1 MLIIENK
8 KGAKQTAPKTEKI
21 NFDINT
27 FKFDLSTSEI
37 KQDVVLT
44 IQNKTILTLG
54 SFLVLTGK
62 PKARKT
68 TFLHAIISTL
78 INSQNIWTIQG
89 HLQPDKNKVV
99 LIDTEQSKFDL
110 FHSLTRLSNNLNC
123 KLNEV
128 KNLDV
133 YTARSGDVH
142 TIKKLI
148 VEICK
153 NNPQT
158 AVICIDGLIDL
169 VDDINDVKQAKQTI
183 NFLKEIADTYNV
195 ALIGILHQNK
205 GTNYSLGHLGSFAS
219 RFAQSE
225 LSIEKTDEGT
235 STLKSTFLRSADD
248 INTIEIRFNE
258 YDNKYES
265 TNENE
270 HQQEYQFNQNYE
282 LNVIDE
288 LFNKQPYY
296 TFADFTDKIKDK
308 FNCTTYKAQKQ
319 IIPNFYKLNLIKKN
333 KNYIVK
339 I

>member
-1 MLIIENK
+1 MLIVEQK
-8 KGAKQTAPKTEKI
+8 KGTKQTIPKTEKI
-21 NFDINT
+21 DFNINS
-27 FKFDLSTSEI
+27 FKFDLNTSEI
-37 KQDVVLT
+37 KQDIVLT

-54 SFLVLTGK
+54 AFLVLTGK

-78 INSQNIWTIQG
+78 INSVDIWTIQG

-123 KLNEV
+123 KLSEV
-128 KNLDV
+128 KNFDV
-133 YTARSGDVH
+133 YTARSGDVS

-153 NNPQT
+153 REPKT

-195 ALIGILHQNK
+195 ALISIIHQNK
-205 GTNYSLGHLGSFAS
+205 GNNYSLGHLGSFAG

-225 LSIEKTDEGT
+225 LSIEKTDDGT
-235 STLKSTFLRSADD
+235 SVLKAFMLRSAGD
-248 INTIEIRFNE
+248 INPIEIRFNE
-258 YDNKYES
+258 YENKYQS
-265 TNENE
+265 INEQH
-270 HQQEYQFNQNYE
+270 HQQDYQHQPNYE
-282 LNVIDE
+282 LNIIDE
-288 LFNKQPYY
+288 LFKNQPYFTY
-296 TFADFTDKIKDK
+296 SDFTEKIKDK
-308 FNCTTYKAQKQ
+308 YNCTTYKAQKQ
-319 IIPNFYKLNLIKKN
+319 VIPNLFKLNLIKKN
-333 KNYIVK
+333 KNFIVK
-339 I
+339 L

>member
-1 MLIIENK
+1 MLVIDNK

-21 NFDINT
+21 NFNIDSY
-27 FKFDLSTSEI
+27 KFDLNTSEI

-54 SFLVLTGK
+54 AFLVLTGK

-78 INSQNIWTIQG
+78 INSQNIWSIQG

-110 FHSLTRLSNNLNC
+110 FHSLTRLSNTLNC
-123 KLNEV
+123 KLSEV
-128 KNLDV
+128 QNLDV
-133 YTARSGDVH
+133 YTARSGDVQ

-183 NFLKEIADTYNV
+183 NFLKEIADTYNI

-225 LSIEKTDEGT
+225 LSIEKTEEGT

-258 YDNKYES
+258 YENKYES
-265 TNENE
+265 TNESE
-270 HQQEYQFNQNYE
+270 HKQDYQFTPDYE
-282 LNVIDE
+282 LNIIDE
-288 LFNKQPYY
+288 FFKNQPYY
-296 TFADFTDKIKDK
+296 TFADFTEKIKDK

-319 IIPNFYKLNLIKKN
+319 IIPNLYKLNLIKKN

-339 I
+339 V